1 MFIDFTK
8 QKNYNLE
15 NSNYK
20 LLPNGIDS
28 IKINNQTYIFKRYS
42 KSRFFNLNENEKQNS
57 KIETSNRENNIIS
70 FNQLLS
76 NDEDSLI
83 KKNKNKKN
91 KKSIIERKGDWICFF
106 CKNFNFSFRE
116 ICNRCQKTKHE
127 TIIMLN
133 KVCLIGLNNKNIN
146 NMSNK
151 LFKK

>member
-76 NDEDSLI
+76 NEEDSLI

-116 ICNRCQKTKHE
+116 ICNRCHKTKYK

-133 KVCLIGLNNKNIN
+133 KAYFLDLNNININ
-146 NMSNK
+146 KMKNK
-151 LFKK
+151 ILNN

>member
-76 NDEDSLI
+76 NEEDSLI

-91 KKSIIERKGDWICFF
+91 K
-106 CKNFNFSFRE
+106 
-116 ICNRCQKTKHE
+116 
-127 TIIMLN
+127 
-133 KVCLIGLNNKNIN
+133 NIY
-146 NMSNK
+146 
-151 LFKK
+151 

>member
-42 KSRFFNLNENEKQNS
+42 KSRFFNLNENEKQNQN
-57 KIETSNRENNIIS
+57 IEINKENNIIPY
-70 FNQLLS
+70 NQLLS
-76 NDEDSLI
+76 NKEESFVKNNTNQ
-83 KKNKNKKN
+83 KKN
-91 KKSIIERKGDWICFF
+91 KSIIERKGDWICFF

-116 ICNRCQKTKHE
+116 ICNRCQKSKYE
-127 TIIMLN
+127 TIIILN
-133 KVCLIGLNNKNIN
+133 KVYSLGLNNININ
-146 NMSNK
+146 KMINK
-151 LFKK
+151 FVNN

>member
-42 KSRFFNLNENEKQNS
+42 KSRFFNLNEKQNS
-57 KIETSNRENNIIS
+57 KIEITSNRENNIIS

-76 NDEDSLI
+76 NEEDSLI

-116 ICNRCQKTKHE
+116 ICNRCHKTKYK

-133 KVCLIGLNNKNIN
+133 KAYFLDLNNININ
-146 NMSNK
+146 KMSNK
-151 LFKK
+151 ILNN